1 MEGLLNFAVKLMI
14 GVWEQMK
21 KFNAE
26 IKKVE
31 DKDGAYIEIPFDVEH
46 VYGAKRVKVKA
57 TFDGVEYRGS
67 IVKMGLPCYIIGITK
82 DIRKKIAK
90 EPGDVIE
97 VTIEKDVEERIV
109 EIPMDFKERIELDDN
124 IKEFWNTLSFS
135 MQKKYIIWITSAKKE
150 ETRNKRINEAIE
162 KLKNKEKIK

>member
-1 MEGLLNFAVKLMI
+1 
-14 GVWEQMK
+14 MK

-26 IKKVE
+26 IKKKE
-31 DKDGAYIEIPFDVEH
+31 EKDGAYIEIPFDVEE

-82 DIRKKIAK
+82 EIRKKIEK
-90 EPGDVIE
+90 EPGDIIE
-97 VTIEKDVEERIV
+97 VTIEKDEEDRVV
-109 EIPMDFKERIELDDN
+109 EIPTDFKERIELDNN

-135 MQKKYIIWITSAKKE
+135 MQKKYVTWITSAKKE
-150 ETRNKRINEAIE
+150 DTRNKRIDTAIE

>member
-1 MEGLLNFAVKLMI
+1 
-14 GVWEQMK
+14 MK

-26 IKKVE
+26 INKIE
-31 DKDGAYIEIPFDVEH
+31 GKDGAYIEIPFDVEE

-82 DIRKKIAK
+82 EIRKKIEK
-90 EPGDVIE
+90 EPGDIIE
-97 VTIEKDVEERIV
+97 VTIEKDEEERVV
-109 EIPMDFKERIELDDN
+109 EIPTDFKERIELDNN

-135 MQKKYIIWITSAKKE
+135 IQKKYVTWITSSKKE
-150 ETRNKRINEAIE
+150 ETRNKRIDTAIE

>member
-1 MEGLLNFAVKLMI
+1 
-14 GVWEQMK
+14 MK

-26 IKKVE
+26 IKKIE
-31 DKDGAYIEIPFDVEH
+31 GKDGAYIEIPFDVEE

-82 DIRKKIAK
+82 EIRKNIEK
-90 EPGDVIE
+90 EPGDIIE
-97 VTIEKDVEERIV
+97 VTIEKDEEDRVV
-109 EIPMDFKERIELDDN
+109 EIPTDFKERIELDNN

-135 MQKKYIIWITSAKKE
+135 LQKKYVTWITSAKKE
-150 ETRNKRINEAIE
+150 DTRNKRIDTAIE

>member
-1 MEGLLNFAVKLMI
+1 
-14 GVWEQMK
+14 MK

-26 IKKVE
+26 IKKIE
-31 DKDGAYIEIPFDVEH
+31 EKDGAYIEIPFDVEE

-82 DIRKKIAK
+82 EIRKKIEK
-90 EPGDVIE
+90 EPGDIIE
-97 VTIEKDVEERIV
+97 VTIEKDEEDRVV
-109 EIPMDFKERIELDDN
+109 EIPTDFKERIELDNN

-135 MQKKYIIWITSAKKE
+135 IQKKYVTWITSAKKE
-150 ETRNKRINEAIE
+150 DTRNKRIDTAIE

>member
-1 MEGLLNFAVKLMI
+1 
-14 GVWEQMK
+14 MK

-26 IKKVE
+26 IKKLE
-31 DKDGAYIEIPFDVEH
+31 GKDGAYIEIPFDEEE

-82 DIRKKIAK
+82 EIRKKIEK
-90 EPGDVIE
+90 EPGDIIE
-97 VTIEKDVEERIV
+97 VTIEKDEEDSVVET
-109 EIPMDFKERIELDDN
+109 PTDFKERIELDNN

-135 MQKKYIIWITSAKKE
+135 IQKKYVTWITSAKKE
-150 ETRNKRINEAIE
+150 ETRNKRIDTAIE

>member
-1 MEGLLNFAVKLMI
+1 
-14 GVWEQMK
+14 MK

-26 IKKVE
+26 IKKIE
-31 DKDGAYIEIPFDVEH
+31 GKDGAYIEIPFDVEE

-82 DIRKKIAK
+82 EIRKKIEK
-90 EPGDVIE
+90 EPGDIIE
-97 VTIEKDVEERIV
+97 VTIEKDEEDRVV
-109 EIPMDFKERIELDDN
+109 EIPTDFKERIELDNN

-135 MQKKYIIWITSAKKE
+135 IQKKYVTWITSAKKE
-150 ETRNKRINEAIE
+150 ETRNKRIDTAIE

>member
-1 MEGLLNFAVKLMI
+1 
-14 GVWEQMK
+14 MK

-26 IKKVE
+26 IKKIE
-31 DKDGAYIEIPFDVEH
+31 EKDGAYIEIPFDVEE

-82 DIRKKIAK
+82 EIRKKIEK
-90 EPGDVIE
+90 EPGDIIE
-97 VTIEKDVEERIV
+97 VTIEKDEEDRVV
-109 EIPMDFKERIELDDN
+109 EIPTDFKERIELDNN

-135 MQKKYIIWITSAKKE
+135 MQK
-150 ETRNKRINEAIE
+150 NM
-162 KLKNKEKIK
+162 LHG

>member
-1 MEGLLNFAVKLMI
+1 
-14 GVWEQMK
+14 MK

-26 IKKVE
+26 IKKIE
-31 DKDGAYIEIPFDVEH
+31 GKDGAYIEIPFDVEE

-82 DIRKKIAK
+82 EIRKKIEK
-90 EPGDVIE
+90 EPGDIIE
-97 VTIEKDVEERIV
+97 VTIEKDEEDRVV
-109 EIPMDFKERIELDDN
+109 EIPTDFKERIELDNN

-135 MQKKYIIWITSAKKE
+135 IQK
-150 ETRNKRINEAIE
+150 NM
-162 KLKNKEKIK
+162 LHG

>member
-1 MEGLLNFAVKLMI
+1 
-14 GVWEQMK
+14 MK

-26 IKKVE
+26 IKKIE
-31 DKDGAYIEIPFDVEH
+31 GKDGAYIEIPFDVEE

-82 DIRKKIAK
+82 EIRKKIEK
-90 EPGDVIE
+90 EPGDIIE
-97 VTIEKDVEERIV
+97 VTIEKDEEERVV
-109 EIPMDFKERIELDDN
+109 EIPTDFKERIELDNN

-135 MQKKYIIWITSAKKE
+135 IQKKYVTWITSAKKE
-150 ETRNKRINEAIE
+150 ETRNKRIDTAIE

>member
-1 MEGLLNFAVKLMI
+1 
-14 GVWEQMK
+14 MK

-26 IKKVE
+26 IKKKE
-31 DKDGAYIEIPFDVEH
+31 EKDGAYIEIPFDVEE

-82 DIRKKIAK
+82 EIRKKIEK
-90 EPGDVIE
+90 EPGDIIK
-97 VTIEKDVEERIV
+97 VTIEKDEEERVV
-109 EIPMDFKERIELDDN
+109 EIPTDFKERIELDNN

-135 MQKKYIIWITSAKKE
+135 IQK
-150 ETRNKRINEAIE
+150 NM
-162 KLKNKEKIK
+162 LHG

>member
-1 MEGLLNFAVKLMI
+1 
-14 GVWEQMK
+14 MK

-26 IKKVE
+26 IKKKIE
-31 DKDGAYIEIPFDVEH
+31 GKDGAYIEIPFDVEE

-82 DIRKKIAK
+82 EIRKKIEK
-90 EPGDVIE
+90 EPGDIIE
-97 VTIEKDVEERIV
+97 VTIEKDEEDRVV
-109 EIPMDFKERIELDDN
+109 EIPTDFKERIELDNN

-135 MQKKYIIWITSAKKE
+135 MQKKYVTWITSAKKE
-150 ETRNKRINEAIE
+150 DTRNKRIDTAIE

>member
-1 MEGLLNFAVKLMI
+1 
-14 GVWEQMK
+14 MK

-26 IKKVE
+26 IKKIE
-31 DKDGAYIEIPFDVEH
+31 EKDGAYIEIPFDVEE

-82 DIRKKIAK
+82 EIRKKIEK
-90 EPGDVIE
+90 EPGDIIE
-97 VTIEKDVEERIV
+97 VTIEKDEEERVV
-109 EIPMDFKERIELDDN
+109 EIPTDFKERIELDNN

-135 MQKKYIIWITSAKKE
+135 IQK
-150 ETRNKRINEAIE
+150 NM
-162 KLKNKEKIK
+162 LHG

>member
-1 MEGLLNFAVKLMI
+1 
-14 GVWEQMK
+14 MK

-26 IKKVE
+26 IKKKE
-31 DKDGAYIEIPFDVEH
+31 EKDGAYIEIPFDVEE

-82 DIRKKIAK
+82 EIRKKIEK
-90 EPGDVIE
+90 EPGDIIE
-97 VTIEKDVEERIV
+97 VTIEKDEEERVV
-109 EIPMDFKERIELDDN
+109 EIPTDFKERIELDNN

-135 MQKKYIIWITSAKKE
+135 IQK
-150 ETRNKRINEAIE
+150 NM
-162 KLKNKEKIK
+162 LHG

>member
-1 MEGLLNFAVKLMI
+1 
-14 GVWEQMK
+14 MK

-26 IKKVE
+26 IKKIE
-31 DKDGAYIEIPFDVEH
+31 GKDGAYIEIPFDVEE

-82 DIRKKIAK
+82 EIRKKIEK
-90 EPGDVIE
+90 EPGDIIE
-97 VTIEKDVEERIV
+97 VTIEKDEEDRVV
-109 EIPMDFKERIELDDN
+109 EIPTDFKERIELDNN

-135 MQKKYIIWITSAKKE
+135 MQKKYVTWITSAKKE
-150 ETRNKRINEAIE
+150 DTRNKRIDTAIE

>member
-1 MEGLLNFAVKLMI
+1 
-14 GVWEQMK
+14 MK

-31 DKDGAYIEIPFDVEH
+31 DKDGAYVEIPFDVEQ

-82 DIRKKIAK
+82 DIRKKIGK
-90 EPGDVIE
+90 KPGDIIE
-97 VTIEKDVEERIV
+97 VTIEKDEEERIV

-135 MQKKYIIWITSAKKE
+135 MQKKYVVWITSAKKE
-150 ETRNKRINEAIE
+150 ETRIKRINEAIE
-162 KLKNKEKIK
+162 KMKNKEKIK

>member
-1 MEGLLNFAVKLMI
+1 
-14 GVWEQMK
+14 MK

-26 IKKVE
+26 IKKIE
-31 DKDGAYIEIPFDVEH
+31 EKDGAYIEIPFDVEE

-82 DIRKKIAK
+82 DIRKKIEK
-90 EPGDVIE
+90 EPGDIIE
-97 VTIEKDVEERIV
+97 VTMEKDEEERVV
-109 EIPMDFKERIELDDN
+109 EIPTYFKERIELDNN

-135 MQKKYIIWITSAKKE
+135 MQKKYVTWITSAKKE
-150 ETRNKRINEAIE
+150 DTRNKRIDTAIE
-162 KLKNKEKIK
+162 KLKNKEKMK

>member
-1 MEGLLNFAVKLMI
+1 
-14 GVWEQMK
+14 MK

-26 IKKVE
+26 IKKIE
-31 DKDGAYIEIPFDVEH
+31 DKDGAYIEIPFDVEE

-82 DIRKKIAK
+82 EIRKKIEK
-90 EPGDVIE
+90 EPGDIIE
-97 VTIEKDVEERIV
+97 VTIEKDEEDRVV
-109 EIPMDFKERIELDDN
+109 EIPTDFKERIELDNN

-135 MQKKYIIWITSAKKE
+135 MQKKYVTWITSAKKE
-150 ETRNKRINEAIE
+150 DTRNKRIDTAIE